1 MNKTK
6 VKYVKDRVEL
16 TMSLDA
22 YSRMCKHFN
31 VLHDAMNDYG
41 ETLDFKLTQI
51 SGMDDLRYA
60 LLHNM
65 GFKRRHDGFYSDYR
79 IPRKGED

>member
-22 YSRMCKHFN
+22 YNRMCKHFN
-31 VLHDAMNDYG
+31 VLHARLNG
-41 ETLDFKLTQI
+41 EK
-51 SGMDDLRYA
+51 
-60 LLHNM
+60 
-65 GFKRRHDGFYSDYR
+65 
-79 IPRKGED
+79 